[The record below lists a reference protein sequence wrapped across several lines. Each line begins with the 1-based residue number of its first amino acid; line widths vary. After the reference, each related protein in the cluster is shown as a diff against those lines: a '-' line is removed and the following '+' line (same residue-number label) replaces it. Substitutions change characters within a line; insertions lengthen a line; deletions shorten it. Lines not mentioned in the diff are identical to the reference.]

1 MIDKYFLECL
11 LRSNSIS
18 GFEYEALDIYERYV
32 KAYSDVFRD
41 NLNNCYAVLNS
52 ASDKRI
58 LIEAHIDEIGFQV
71 TYIDDMGFIYVRQNG
86 GVDCATIP
94 GSQVLIHTANGRKI
108 PGVIGKKPVHI
119 QKPDERLKVLNL
131 EDLWIDTG
139 LNKDKVIECISVGD
153 YVSFA
158 PNIQYLGDHVIS
170 SKGIDDKIGVFVIAE
185 SIKELSRKNIEIGVY
200 AIATVQE
207 EVGCKGAKI
216 CVENTNP
223 QMSISIDVGFATD
236 VPGISKKKYG
246 DILLGSGPVI
256 NCHTDCNRELI
267 KIAKEVA
274 KKSNIGIQLNANP
287 ISTGGTNAASIQVS
301 HKGVKTLLISIPN
314 RYMHTQV
321 EICDLRDI
329 DSAIN
334 LIVEIIMHIDKMHHL

>member
-1 MIDKYFLECL
+1 ME
-11 LRSNSIS
+11 
-18 GFEYEALDIYERYV
+18 
-32 KAYSDVFRD
+32 
-41 NLNNCYAVLNS
+41 
-52 ASDKRI
+52 
-58 LIEAHIDEIGFQV
+58 
-71 TYIDDMGFIYVRQNG
+71 
-86 GVDCATIP
+86 
-94 GSQVLIHTANGRKI
+94 KI
-108 PGVIGKKPVHI
+108 PGVIGKPVHI

-207 EVGCKGAKI
+207 EIGCKGAKI

-236 VPGISKKKYG
+236 VPGISKKNMEIYYWEV
-246 DILLGSGPVI
+246 DLLSTV
-256 NCHTDCNRELI
+256 T
-267 KIAKEVA
+267 
-274 KKSNIGIQLNANP
+274 P
-287 ISTGGTNAASIQVS
+287 IVTES
-301 HKGVKTLLISIPN
+301 
-314 RYMHTQV
+314 
-321 EICDLRDI
+321 
-329 DSAIN
+329 
-334 LIVEIIMHIDKMHHL
+334 